1 MSANND
7 ILENDDTKYFIEQ
20 NEEETLEDKL
30 KDLPNGSY
38 VLRNKSKGYS
48 FFINEKLE
56 NQRIVCDLELEDD
69 SNCKV
74 SFPLTWTY
82 EDFLDED
89 NLKNI
94 IIEKEN
100 GDL

>member
-1 MSANND
+1 MVRMYWEIKVKD
-7 ILENDDTKYFIEQ
+7 ILC
-20 NEEETLEDKL
+20 L
-30 KDLPNGSY
+30 
-38 VLRNKSKGYS
+38 
-48 FFINEKLE
+48 NEKLE
-56 NQRIVCDLELEDD
+56 NQRIFCDLELEDD

>member
-38 VLRNKSKGYS
+38 VMRNKIKGYS

-56 NQRIVCDLELEDD
+56 N
-69 SNCKV
+69 
-74 SFPLTWTY
+74 
-82 EDFLDED
+82 
-89 NLKNI
+89 
-94 IIEKEN
+94 
-100 GDL
+100 

>member
-1 MSANND
+1 MSTNND

-38 VLRNKSKGYS
+38 VMRNKIKGYS

-56 NQRIVCDLELEDD
+56 N
-69 SNCKV
+69 
-74 SFPLTWTY
+74 
-82 EDFLDED
+82 
-89 NLKNI
+89 
-94 IIEKEN
+94 
-100 GDL
+100 